1 MVATETSAQLVA
13 VAGSGSSDLGW
24 GHRNNSGTEMVQ
36 VALRR
41 AHRHRAK
48 KVSEIRGARW
58 SFQLNCHGGKNTI
71 PAYLK
76 SPF

>member
-1 MVATETSAQLVA
+1 
-13 VAGSGSSDLGW
+13 
-24 GHRNNSGTEMVQ
+24 MVQ

-48 KVSEIRGARW
+48 KVSEIRGAKW

>member
-36 VALRR
+36 VALRPR
-41 AHRHRAK
+41 A
-48 KVSEIRGARW
+48 
-58 SFQLNCHGGKNTI
+58 
-71 PAYLK
+71 P
-76 SPF
+76 SPCEESI